1 MRIMKTKRVI
11 KNLRG
16 ESDRATMSVY
26 VSKTIMNEFKQ
37 VVKKIDPSGKLTL
50 SRLMEEILK
59 DFVNDFEESLR
70 KSKQNKAKA
79 KKA

>member
-1 MRIMKTKRVI
+1 MKTKRVI

-26 VSKTIMNEFKQ
+26 VSKTIMDEFKQ

-70 KSKQNKAKA
+70 KAKQSKAKA